1 MTFRTKLLVVFILAL
16 LSSVGVIALGVT
28 IVARRA
34 FDTLNQQYSDA
45 LVGQFEREVDRHKQN
60 VANRVQGIADAGD
73 TVRMAI
79 DLSRPQADVSVY
91 VNDAH
96 GVAQSHQLDFVDF
109 VANDGSIISSNEWPA
124 RFGYKMDWVTQ
135 TADWTSAGAFLTKV
149 DTQDGPAVG
158 LMSVSTVRVGD
169 KNLYIVGGERL
180 GKDFLASLV
189 LPAGMRALLYQ
200 NLDPNFDASNIV
212 DQSGPVTQGERFA
225 PFIEQQRSEPGER
238 SFKIL
243 WSGTPMSAESFHAL
257 PLLGRSGEL
266 LGVLLVGSSQTQV
279 VSLEER
285 IALLASCVIA
295 MGLFFGLLMSW
306 WGAARVTRPVRR
318 LAEGAREVTEG
329 NWNARVDVRGNDE
342 MGKLS
347 RAFNRMTEQ
356 LSDQRERLVQAE
368 RVAAWRELARRLA
381 HELKNPLF
389 PLQTTVENLRRAK
402 EQGGPEQFEEVFQE
416 STGILLSE
424 IDNLKKIIGRFSDF
438 ARMPQP
444 ELARLNLNDLV
455 REIVKLFEAQFS
467 AVGRPPITPELH
479 LEEGLPPVQ
488 ADATLLR
495 RAIENLVLNAMDAM
509 PSGGVLMLRTSHSGG
524 DVSLEVSDTGSGLT
538 PEECE
543 RLFTPYYT
551 TKQHGTGLGLAIVQ
565 SVVSDHGGRIAV
577 ESESGVGTSFHIHLP
592 AKPGLHVSP
601 GASHPVPAAPS
612 APAPAK
618 PAEPAQ
624 EEPSIAAAEA
634 VLAEEEEASGEV
646 ATPEI
651 AESPAAEQP
660 SEESAAEPTPTELAA
675 ALVEA
680 ASSETAEPEEAHD
693 DEEHH
698 DSDEHEHHAAEE
710 NHESEEVHQS
720 EDVHSGVDARREG
733 E

>member
-1 MTFRTKLLVVFILAL
+1 VTFRTKLLVVFVLAL
-16 LSSVGVIALGVT
+16 LSSVGVIAVGVT

-34 FDTLNQQYSDA
+34 FDTLNRQYSDA
-45 LVGQFEREVDRHKQN
+45 LVGQFEREVDRHKQGI
-60 VANRVQGIADAGD
+60 ANRVQAIADAND

-96 GVAQSHQLDFVDF
+96 GVSQSHQLDFLDF

-135 TADWTSAGAFLTKV
+135 TADWTTVGAFLAKV

-158 LMSVSTVRVGD
+158 LMAVSTVRVGD

-189 LPAGMRALLYQ
+189 LPAGMRALLYL
-200 NLDPNFDASNIV
+200 NLDPSFDAANLV
-212 DQSGPVTQGERFA
+212 DQSGAVTQGERFA
-225 PFIEQQRSEPGER
+225 PFIEQQRGEPHEQT
-238 SFKIL
+238 FKIL
-243 WSGTPMSAESFHAL
+243 WAGTAMSAEGFHAL
-257 PLLGRSGEL
+257 PLLGRANEL
-266 LGVLLVGSSQTQV
+266 LGVLLVGSSQQQV
-279 VSLEER
+279 AALEQR
-285 IALLASCVIA
+285 IALLALGVIA
-295 MGLFFGLLMSW
+295 MGLFFGMLMSW

-318 LAEGAREVTEG
+318 LSEGAREVTEG

-342 MGKLS
+342 IGQLS

-356 LSDQRERLVQAE
+356 LSEQRERLVQAE

-402 EQGGPEQFEEVFQE
+402 EQGGDDGRNQFEEVFQE

-424 IDNLKKIIGRFSDF
+424 IENLTKIIGRFSDF

-444 ELARLNLNDLV
+444 ELARVNLNDLV

-509 PSGGVLMLRTSHSGG
+509 PAGGVLMLRTSHEDGQ
-524 DVSLEVSDTGSGLT
+524 VSLEISDTGSGLT

-565 SVVSDHGGRIAV
+565 SVVSDHGGRISV
-577 ESESGVGTSFHIHLP
+577 ESEAGVGTSFHIHLP
-592 AKPGLHVSP
+592 AKPSQHASVSV
-601 GASHPVPAAPS
+601 SHSFVAATPI
-612 APAPAK
+612 APAPVQPPEA
-618 PAEPAQ
+618 PTPD
-624 EEPSIAAAEA
+624 EESTAVAEA
-634 VLAEEEEASGEV
+634 VLAEEG
-646 ATPEI
+646 
-651 AESPAAEQP
+651 AESATI
-660 SEESAAEPTPTELAA
+660 SEGGKSDENANA
-675 ALVEA
+675 
-680 ASSETAEPEEAHD
+680 PEEAREAEDIHKT
-693 DEEHH
+693 EETR
-698 DSDEHEHHAAEE
+698 E
-710 NHESEEVHQS
+710 S
-720 EDVHSGVDARREG
+720 EDVHTGRDVGG
-733 E
+733 EVN